1 MTDRRDHPHD
11 ASPRPS
17 TRHRPTGPAQSP
29 EVRSTPARLA
39 EEATASG
46 SERPTSAPAH
56 WASVATPAG
65 TFLPLGEDGLV
76 RALGIR
82 YASSRRFGA
91 PEPYAYDRPF
101 PADTPA
107 PACPQVHK
115 PTDTELVALGF
126 DEDCQRL
133 SITRPDTAETGLPVL
148 VWIHGGSYV
157 AGAGDVP
164 YYDPRWLVEEQN
176 VIVVAVTYRIGLF
189 GYLGD
194 GESREANPGLLDQV
208 EAVRWVHRNIGG
220 FGGDPGRITI
230 AGQSAGGHACWD
242 LLQVEELRGMI
253 ARAIVQSA
261 PLGIVFGRRRALA
274 ALSPSASATESMREA
289 DPQDLAD
296 GRIRIDRL
304 AFRQGLAKF
313 MPFTTRYG
321 ARPLPPESE
330 LVGRWKGLAGSVE
343 VLMGTTSREV
353 SLFTGILPSL
363 QRLADS
369 PRGSRWVVEPLVR
382 ALTRKVYGRES
393 RRWARL
399 FRQAGGRAV
408 SYTFVYGRPGMTLS
422 CCHLSELPLLFP
434 SPAWR
439 RGVEEAGA
447 GVTGPE
453 VVATYDPET
462 VEEAG
467 RALRAAWG
475 AFVRE
480 GADAVEPIPG
490 VLDLD

>member
-1 MTDRRDHPHD
+1 MTDSR
-11 ASPRPS
+11 
-17 TRHRPTGPAQSP
+17 
-29 EVRSTPARLA
+29 ARLHEIPHA
-39 EEATASG
+39 APSRNRAARQQAG
-46 SERPTSAPAH
+46 ADAPAGDAERGRAAPRH
-56 WASVATPAG
+56 WSTVRTGAG
-65 TFLPLGEDGLV
+65 EFITTGDEGVV

-82 YASSRRFGA
+82 YASAERFGA
-91 PEPYAYDRPF
+91 PSPYAYGEEPF
-101 PADTPA
+101 LADTPS

-126 DEDCQRL
+126 DEHCQRL
-133 SITRPDTAETGLPVL
+133 SVTRPDTEETGLPVL
-148 VWIHGGSYV
+148 VWIHGGSYT
-157 AGAGDVP
+157 AGAADLP

-176 VIVVAVTYRIGLF
+176 VVVVSVTYRLGLF

-194 GESREANPGLLDQV
+194 GEAREANPGLLDQV
-208 EAVRWVHRNIGG
+208 EALKWVHRNIGG

-242 LLQVEELRGMI
+242 LLYVEELRGMI
-253 ARAIVQSA
+253 SRAIVQSA
-261 PLGIVFGRRRALA
+261 PLGIVFGRHRALK
-274 ALSPSASATESMREA
+274 ALTPSAGATESMRRASARE
-289 DPQDLAD
+289 LAD

-330 LVGRWKGLAGSVE
+330 LPRRWRELAGSVE

-353 SLFTGILPSL
+353 SLFTGVVPPL
-363 QRLADS
+363 QRLAAD
-369 PRGSRWVVEPLVR
+369 PRGSRWVVEPLIR
-382 ALTRKVYGRES
+382 ALTRKVYGRQC

-399 FRQAGGRAV
+399 FRRAGGAART
-408 SYTFVYGRPGMTLS
+408 YTFVYGRPGLLLS

-434 SPAWR
+434 SPAWG

-475 AFVRE
+475 AFIRE